1 MAFTRYKSEQN
12 FDQIS
17 ENRIVMLKKTVLL
30 MGMVFLLPIGNS
42 LPLHEH

>member
-17 ENRIVMLKKTVLL
+17 ENRIVMLKKDRSLN
-30 MGMVFLLPIGNS
+30 GNGLFAS
-42 LPLHEH
+42 DREQSAAA